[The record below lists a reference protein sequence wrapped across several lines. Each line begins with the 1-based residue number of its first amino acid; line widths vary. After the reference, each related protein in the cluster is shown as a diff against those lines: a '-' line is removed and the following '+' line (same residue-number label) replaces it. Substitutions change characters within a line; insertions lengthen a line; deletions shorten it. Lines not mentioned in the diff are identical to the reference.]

1 MAGKV
6 IGIDLGTTN
15 SCVAVMEGGDPV
27 VIPNSEGGRTT
38 PSMVAFTDSGERL
51 VGQVAK
57 RQAITNPENTLFAIK
72 RLIGRKF
79 NSPEVQSDVKVISYK
94 IVDGKNGDAAVSV
107 RGKEYSPAEVSAMI
121 LQKMRQTAEDYLGEE
136 VKDAVVTVPA
146 YFNDSQRQATKDAGR
161 IAGLNV
167 LRIINE
173 PTAASLAYGLDKK
186 KEEKVAVF
194 DLGGG
199 TFDISILEIG
209 EGVFEVKS
217 THGDTHLGGED
228 FDQRVMDYLADEFKK
243 DQGIDLRN
251 DKMALQRLKEA
262 AEKAKIELSTSMET
276 DINLPFITAD
286 ASGPKHMTM
295 KLTRSKLESLVE
307 DLIERTVGPCRTAM
321 KDASL
326 SANQIDE
333 VILVGGMTRMPAVQA
348 KVKDLFGKEPHKGVN
363 PDEVVAI
370 GAAIQGAVLK
380 GDVKDVLLLDVTPLS
395 LGIETL
401 GGVFTRLIEKNTTI
415 PTRKSQIFS
424 TASDN
429 QPSVSIHVL
438 QGERQMAGDNKTL
451 GRFELVGIPPAP
463 RGIPQVE
470 VTFDIDANG
479 IVHVAAKDL
488 GTGKEQSIKITASS
502 GLSEEE
508 IKKMV
513 QDAEAHAEEDRKKRD
528 LIEARNQADSLVYMT
543 EKSLKE
549 HGDKVDSS
557 VKSAIEAA
565 VSKTKSAM
573 EGSDADAIKAAVDE
587 LQTASHKLAEAMY
600 QQAAG
605 GAEGG
610 PGAAAGG
617 AGAGHAGGAGT
628 SARPDE
634 DVVDADFE
642 EVKEEGKK

>member
-79 NSPEVQSDVKVISYK
+79 NSAEVQGDVKVISYK

-307 DLIERTVGPCRTAM
+307 DLIERTVGPCKTAM
-321 KDASL
+321 KDAGL

-348 KVKDLFGKEPHKGVN
+348 KVKELFGKEPHKGVN

-438 QGERQMAGDNKTL
+438 QGERQMAGNNKTL

-463 RGIPQVE
+463 RGIPQIE

-513 QDAEAHAEEDRKKRD
+513 QDAEAHAEEDRKKRE

-557 VKSAIEAA
+557 VKTAIEAA

-573 EGSDADAIKAAVDE
+573 EADDADAIKAAIDE

-600 QQAAG
+600 QQAAA

-610 PGAAAGG
+610 PGAAGG
-617 AGAGHAGGAGT
+617 AGAGHAGSAGK